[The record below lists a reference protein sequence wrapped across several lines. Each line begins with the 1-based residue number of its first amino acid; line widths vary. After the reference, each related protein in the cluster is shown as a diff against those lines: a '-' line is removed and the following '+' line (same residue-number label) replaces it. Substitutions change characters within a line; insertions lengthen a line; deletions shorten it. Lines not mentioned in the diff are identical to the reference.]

1 MDRRI
6 ICGCQA
12 RPPKQPVPVAT
23 ALAIAIPTPVGG
35 DLDLSYWDI
44 WYALLAHDQFNGEL
58 ENLAQELRKMRQQM
72 FYGDD
77 ANRKL
82 SHLRNL
88 QHRLANVAVDISAIV
103 KALPPDMAKAEKRRA
118 HGRILKHS
126 QRSYELSDAMRILP
140 KARFR
145 DIALHGLWTPFPVSP
160 QPYCETLRAA
170 FNWRRCY
177 EEDDSWGLARKLDAA
192 ATTARKLEQQ
202 GRLPEAF
209 SAHRAILTVTLE
221 LMERADDS
229 YGTIAQS
236 FEFVF
241 KNYLTL
247 SRQPIGIS
255 VDGFFTDLL
264 ELLLFEGYSLTWR
277 HTDGFFAA
285 VKPEEGD
292 FCLSYLRRRIHELTA
307 WDLDHEVEQARG
319 FTAQIVSEQ
328 KRWDSFVS
336 VAGELGTQDWQSIVL
351 LADTAVRARKRDLA
365 SLVFQAALADTQGS
379 HFDFLSKKHAQLLK
393 GQWSS
398 DPRK

>member
-1 MDRRI
+1 MNKSPSI
-6 ICGCQA
+6 K
-12 RPPKQPVPVAT
+12 PPKQPAPVAT
-23 ALAIAIPTPVGG
+23 ALAITIPTPSGG
-35 DLDLSYWDI
+35 NLDLSYWDI
-44 WYALLAHDQFNGEL
+44 WYALLAHEQFDGDL
-58 ENLAQELRKMRQQM
+58 EELAQDLRKMRQQM

-82 SHLRNL
+82 SHLRDL
-88 QHRLANVAVDISAIV
+88 QQRLTNDAVDISAIV
-103 KALPPDMAKAEKRRA
+103 KTLPPDMAKAEKRRA

-126 QRSYELSDAMRILP
+126 HRSYELSDAMRILP

-145 DIALHGLWTPFPVSP
+145 DIALHGLWTPFPVSL

-177 EEDDSWGLARKLDAA
+177 EADDSWGLARKLDAA

-202 GRLPEAF
+202 GLLPEAF
-209 SAHRAILTVTLE
+209 AAHRAILTVTLE
-221 LMERADDS
+221 LIERADDS

-255 VDGFFTDLL
+255 AEGFFTDLL
-264 ELLLFEGYSLTWR
+264 EILLFEGYSLTWR
-277 HTDGFFAA
+277 HTDGFFAT
-285 VKPEEGD
+285 VTPEEGD
-292 FCLSYLRRRIHELTA
+292 FCLSYLRRRIHELTT
-307 WDLDHEVEQARG
+307 WDLDHEVEKAWAVTAR
-319 FTAQIVSEQ
+319 IVSEQ
-328 KRWDSFVS
+328 KRWDSFES
-336 VAGELGTQDWQSIVL
+336 VAGELGTQAWQSIVL

-379 HFDFLSKKHAQLLK
+379 QFDFLSRKHAQLLQR
-393 GQWSS
+393 QWSP
-398 DPRK
+398 DPQK